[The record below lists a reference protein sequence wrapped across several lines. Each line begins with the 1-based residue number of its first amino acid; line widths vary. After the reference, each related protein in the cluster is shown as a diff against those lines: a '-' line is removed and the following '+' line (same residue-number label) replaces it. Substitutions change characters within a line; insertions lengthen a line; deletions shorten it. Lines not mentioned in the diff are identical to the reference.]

1 MVDHIHFQKISP
13 SLSNTHRVKRTDQKN
28 REPQHQH
35 TFKKFLNQDGDTEI
49 ESDDDQKDK
58 EESKHLNPTPAKSRS
73 ASNFDS
79 TSEDGKSI
87 TENYHGRRID
97 VHA

>member
-1 MVDHIHFQKISP
+1 MVDHIHFQKFSP

-35 TFKKFLNQDGDTEI
+35 AFKKFLNQDGDTET
-49 ESDDDQKDK
+49 ESSEDQKDK
-58 EESKHLNPTPAKSRS
+58 EKSKHLNPAVTASRS
-73 ASNFDS
+73 ASNLDPA
-79 TSEDGKSI
+79 SEDGKSI
-87 TENYHGRRID
+87 TANDHGRRID

>member
-13 SLSNTHRVKRTDQKN
+13 SLSNTHRVKRTDQKK

-35 TFKKFLNQDGDTEI
+35 AFNRFLKQDGDTET
-49 ESDDDQKDK
+49 ESSEDQKDK
-58 EESKHLNPTPAKSRS
+58 KKSKHLNRTLAKPRSVSNLDPA
-73 ASNFDS
+73 
-79 TSEDGKSI
+79 SEDEKS
-87 TENYHGRRID
+87 TAENYHGRRID

>member
-28 REPQHQH
+28 RQPQHRH
-35 TFKKFLNQDGDTEI
+35 AFKKFLNQDGDTET
-49 ESDDDQKDK
+49 ESSEDQKDK
-58 EESKHLNPTPAKSRS
+58 EKSKHLNPAVATSRP
-73 ASNFDS
+73 ASNFDPA
-79 TSEDGKSI
+79 SEDGKSI
-87 TENYHGRRID
+87 TSNYNGRRID